1 MNIDN
6 LVGSLDYKL
15 VLIIAKIQSF
25 FLNKRVFE
33 QKRNTYVHRFSMVL
47 TLIENGLENI
57 DLKEKVN
64 DLFLL
69 SSLMNP
75 YLNTPDFLFKKILE
89 NKAYIRVQ
97 KDNKRVIMT
106 FVKDLLKKYE
116 SKFTLFAF
124 ISGDIVD
131 FVDKI
136 TPESVQIFSILL
148 KKFKALNLL
157 SYNLV
162 CIEILLV
169 KELREGCFETEND
182 RKGIFFQRNNSFNF
196 INRILQVS
204 KRTNH
209 FFL

>member
-1 MNIDN
+1 MLKILFSSFSSNIDN

-25 FLNKRVFE
+25 FLKKRVFE
-33 QKRNTYVHRFSMVL
+33 QKRNTYVRRFSTVL

-106 FVKDLLKKYE
+106 FVKDLLNKYE
-116 SKFTLFAF
+116 KKFTLFAF
-124 ISGDIVD
+124 ISGGDVEY
-131 FVDKI
+131 VDKI
-136 TPESVQIFSILL
+136 TPESVQIFAILL

-162 CIEILLV
+162 CIEILLQ

-182 RKGIFFQRNNSFNF
+182 RKGRFFLKNNF
-196 INRILQVS
+196 IFYFARIL
-204 KRTNH
+204 
-209 FFL
+209 